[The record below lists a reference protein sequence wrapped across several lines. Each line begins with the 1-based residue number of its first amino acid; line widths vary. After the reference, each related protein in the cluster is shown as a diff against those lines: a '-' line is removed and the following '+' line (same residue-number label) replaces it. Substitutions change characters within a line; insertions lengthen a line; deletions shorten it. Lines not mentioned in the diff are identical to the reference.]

1 MANSTDTN
9 IPLTK
14 LSPFKLAKA
23 ISDAA
28 NGKLNNVT
36 ALPNNF
42 ILLDYN
48 NADQSEKLQSTQFL
62 DNINVNITPH
72 KSFNFC
78 KGVIRYKDLH
88 MCTEEEIVAELFNQG
103 CRRITI
109 KKNDQIIET
118 STYVL
123 TFNKLQLPK
132 TINAGYQL
140 LRVEKYIPPPLRC
153 NNYQRYGHHSTKCRI
168 SKPTCPRCAGEHKFD
183 NCPQEAFKCANC
195 KDSHV
200 SSSKT
205 CPKWKQEQ
213 EIIKLKYDLNITF
226 PEARK
231 KILLKN
237 TSISYGTVAAK
248 TYKTVE
254 TQTEP
259 FTFNANIST
268 NIPFTNQ
275 NNAPTSTQTPSAALP
290 PPFIH
295 SFIHQGRRLAVGS
308 FLTCLSAYRKR

>member
-1 MANSTDTN
+1 MNLKQMDECNVSVSSPQSKRKKPEKIMTSYNATDHNITGTSFPKYLMANSTDTN

-109 KKNDQIIET
+109 KKNDQIVET

-132 TINAGYQL
+132 TINTGYQL

-153 NNYQRYGHHSTKCRI
+153 NNCQRYVILPSVEFQNLLALDAQVNTNLI
-168 SKPTCPRCAGEHKFD
+168 TVHK
-183 NCPQEAFKCANC
+183 
-195 KDSHV
+195 
-200 SSSKT
+200 
-205 CPKWKQEQ
+205 KQLNVLIAKIVICHLQ
-213 EIIKLKYDLNITF
+213 RHAQNGNKNKKLSN
-226 PEARK
+226 
-231 KILLKN
+231 
-237 TSISYGTVAAK
+237 
-248 TYKTVE
+248 
-254 TQTEP
+254 
-259 FTFNANIST
+259 
-268 NIPFTNQ
+268 
-275 NNAPTSTQTPSAALP
+275 
-290 PPFIH
+290 
-295 SFIHQGRRLAVGS
+295 
-308 FLTCLSAYRKR
+308 